1 MENAITIDSLLIE
14 NKNLRIENESFRIEN
29 GVIKA
34 ELAEVNRKLSW
45 FMEQLF
51 SNRRK
56 LYGQSSEKSAYDGA
70 VQLDLFTEDET
81 GIVVTEFDNTTEG
94 ATEDTAAAE
103 QPQKKRPKKRG
114 EMSTR
119 LPANLPVER
128 VECVLPEDEQECP
141 KCGELMHDMGRDLD
155 RRELKIIPAK
165 AVVTEYWRHSYSC
178 RRCEKTAV
186 DESVPVIKAPLPPQV
201 IKGSMCAPETVAHII
216 VEKCVMGSPLYRQE
230 KSWRQRGIPITR
242 QTMANWLIRCSKDY
256 FEPIY
261 AELHRR
267 LCLQECLNVDE
278 TTFQVLKEP
287 GKLPQSDSRMW
298 LYRTGIDAE
307 HPIVLYDYQPDRRQE
322 RPKEFLAGF
331 SGYIMTDGYS
341 AYHNMPKNIIVV
353 GCFAH
358 VRSKF
363 VDALRCLKEKDQPGS
378 LAFKGKEFCDK
389 LFDIDREITDK
400 TFKERYEIRNK
411 KAAPILDEFHA
422 WLVSVQKHTSTK
434 SKLGIAV
441 SYALNQWKYLIRY
454 LLDGRLECNNN
465 RAERSIKPFVINRK
479 NFLFAD
485 SVAGARTAAVLQSL
499 TETSMENGLN
509 PFEYLAHVLRSA
521 AAGNIRVDADLL
533 NRLLPEN
540 APESCRVP
548 RCQSAV

>member
-1 MENAITIDSLLIE
+1 MENEVTIESLLTE
-14 NKNLRIENESFRIEN
+14 NAVL
-29 GVIKA
+29 KA

-45 FMEQLF
+45 FMEQLL

-56 LYGQSSEKSAYDGA
+56 LYGQSSEKSVYNNGA
-70 VQLDLFTEDET
+70 VQLRLFPEEES
-81 GIVVTEFDNTTEG
+81 GVVVTEIGG
-94 ATEDTAAAE
+94 AVDGSAGTA
-103 QPQKKRPKKRG
+103 QPQKKKPRKRG

-119 LPANLPVER
+119 LPANLPVETI
-128 VECVLPEDEQECP
+128 ECILPEDGRECP
-141 KCGELMHDMGRDLD
+141 ECGGLTHDMGRDLA

-165 AVVTEYWRHSYSC
+165 AVITEYWRHAYSC
-178 RRCEKTAV
+178 RGCEKTA
-186 DESVPVIKAPLPPQV
+186 ETVPVIKAPLPPQV
-201 IKGSMCAPETVAHII
+201 IKGAMCAPETVAHII

-230 KSWRQRGIPITR
+230 KSWRQKGIPITR
-242 QTMANWLIRCSKDY
+242 QTMANWLIRCSEDY
-256 FEPIY
+256 FEPVY

-267 LCLQECLNVDE
+267 LCLHQCLNVDE

-287 GKLPQSDSRMW
+287 GKPAQSDSRMW

-322 RPKEFLAGF
+322 RPREFLAGF

-341 AYHNMPKNIIVV
+341 AYHNLPESIIVV

-363 VDALRCLKEKDQPGS
+363 VDALKCLKEKDQPGS
-378 LAFKGKEFCDK
+378 LALTGKEYCDK
-389 LFDIDREITDK
+389 LFDIDREIQEK
-400 TFKERYEIRNK
+400 SYKERYEIRNK
-411 KAAPILDEFHA
+411 KAAPVLDEFHA
-422 WLVSVQKHTSTK
+422 WLESVRQYASTK

-441 SYALNQWKYLIRY
+441 GYALNQWKYLIRY

-485 SVAGARTAAVLQSL
+485 SVAGARTAAVLHSL
-499 TETSMENGLN
+499 TETAMENGLN
-509 PFEYLAHVLRSA
+509 PFEYLSYVLRSA
-521 AAGNIRVDADLL
+521 AAGNIRADADLL
-533 NRLLPEN
+533 NRLLPEY
-540 APESCRVP
+540 APEFCRVP
-548 RCQSAV
+548 CIQSAAQSC